1 MSTRTAPK
9 LPLTFDNGTIDSFE
23 DNEIKELIKQ
33 NVKMVVLTNPGE
45 RIMLPNFG
53 VGLLTYLFDQSTSPN
68 YVALESIIR
77 SQLRR
82 YIPSINL
89 TSVSVTAAN
98 DEQRLSVFIAY
109 DIDFL
114 QTRDQ
119 LDLLVE
125 Y

>member
-1 MSTRTAPK
+1 MSTTAPK
-9 LPLTFDNGTIDSFE
+9 LPLTFDNGAIDSFE

-33 NVKMVVLTNPGE
+33 NVKMIILTNPGE
-45 RIMLPNFG
+45 RIMMPAFG
-53 VGLLTYLFDQSTSPN
+53 VGLLQYLFDQSTSTS
-68 YVALESIIR
+68 YIGLEMIIKN
-77 SQLRR
+77 QLNR

-89 TSVSVTAAN
+89 TSVSVTAGN
-98 DEQRLSVFIAY
+98 DEQRLNVFIAY

>member
-9 LPLTFDNGTIDSFE
+9 LPLTFESGTIDSFE
-23 DNEIKELIKQ
+23 DHEIKELIKQ

-45 RIMLPNFG
+45 RIMLPSFG
-53 VGLLTYLFDQSTSPN
+53 VGLLRYLFDQSVSTS
-68 YVALESIIR
+68 YLELESIIR

-89 TSVSVTAAN
+89 TSVSVDATN
-98 DEQRLSVFIAY
+98 DEQRLNVFIAY